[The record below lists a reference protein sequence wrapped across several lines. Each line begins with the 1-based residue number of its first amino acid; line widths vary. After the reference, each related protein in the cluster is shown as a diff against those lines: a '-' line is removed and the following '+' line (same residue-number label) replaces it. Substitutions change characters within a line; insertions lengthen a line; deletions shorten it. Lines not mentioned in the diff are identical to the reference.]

1 MPNRN
6 KEEGGHSVL
15 QREGPV
21 GVYSCRERDMI
32 CGNNSC
38 VYGAVE
44 FHSLLLLKPQKVMS
58 SQPKCLG
65 TRESSAVTRR
75 P

>member
-1 MPNRN
+1 M
-6 KEEGGHSVL
+6 GI
-15 QREGPV
+15 
-21 GVYSCRERDMI
+21 YSCRERDMI
-32 CGNNSC
+32 CGNNSR

-44 FHSLLLLKPQKVMS
+44 FHRLLLLKPQKVMS

-65 TRESSAVTRR
+65 TRESSAETIR